1 MSVRQVSRAVYSGIM
16 EPSRMSTTPEAMLQE
31 FGDSVDRLCT
41 LDLRPAGPTSGY
53 IGRFYTAVRA
63 LTEAPLS
70 LTAAQCL
77 HQITPGSTIVI
88 ATGFCHPQRLP
99 YGETDGPP
107 GAAALA
113 RAVRLGLD
121 ARPWLLGEAAI
132 EAPMAACLQSL
143 GLCLYH
149 EPMEGRSLPPG
160 AVFQAFPTEV
170 TAAQQAARQLIEE
183 VQPAAIVVTEKV
195 GPNHLG
201 VAHSAMGLAIPEGA
215 RFPVEYLLDAAHTV
229 GIPTIGVG
237 DNGNDIGF
245 GLIEDVVRRYKPY
258 GDVCQCPC
266 GGGLATVTR
275 TTRLVTAAVANWGAY
290 GIVTCLAV
298 LCRQPELLHSAATE
312 LQMIDACV
320 RAGAADGITGR
331 LEATVDSLPAAVHA
345 SIVELL
351 HALMAKVM

>member
-1 MSVRQVSRAVYSGIM
+1 MAVSRQAV
-16 EPSRMSTTPEAMLQE
+16 LQD
-31 FGDSVDRLCT
+31 FGDTVDRLCT

-53 IGRFYTAVRA
+53 IHYFYTAVRE
-63 LTEAPLS
+63 LTGAPLT

-77 HQITPGSTIVI
+77 HQVAPGRTIVI

-99 YGETDGPP
+99 CGETDGPP

-113 RAVRLGLD
+113 RAVHLGLG
-121 ARPWLLGEAAI
+121 ATPWLLGEAAI
-132 EAPMAACLQSL
+132 EAPMAACMQSL
-143 GLCLYH
+143 GL
-149 EPMEGRSLPPG
+149 SLCHASTEACGLRPG
-160 AVFQAFPTEV
+160 VVFQACPTDAQ
-170 TAAQQAARQLIEE
+170 AAQEAAYQLIENL
-183 VQPAAIVVTEKV
+183 QPAAVVVTEKV
-195 GPNHLG
+195 GPNRLG

-215 RFPVEYLLDAAHTV
+215 RFPVEYVLAAAHAA

-266 GGGLATVTR
+266 GGGLATVTK
-275 TTRLVTAAVANWGAY
+275 TTTLVTAAVANWGAY
-290 GIVTCLAV
+290 GIVTCLAA
-298 LCRQPELLHSAATE
+298 LCGRPDLLHSAATE

-351 HALMAKVM
+351 HALIAKVV

>member
-1 MSVRQVSRAVYSGIM
+1 MENLSMSAVSQTA
-16 EPSRMSTTPEAMLQE
+16 LQD
-31 FGDSVDRLCT
+31 FGETVDHLCT

-53 IGRFYTAVRA
+53 IGHFYTAVRA
-63 LTEAPLS
+63 LTGAPLALS
-70 LTAAQCL
+70 AAQCL
-77 HQITPGSTIVI
+77 YQVPAHSTIVI

-113 RAVRLGLD
+113 RAVLHGLK
-121 ARPWLLGEAAI
+121 ATPWLIGEEAIAAPLS
-132 EAPMAACLQSL
+132 ACVQSVGVPWRDHATTSHAA
-143 GLCLYH
+143 
-149 EPMEGRSLPPG
+149 G
-160 AVFQAFPTEV
+160 AVFQAFPTDP
-170 TAAQQAARQLIEE
+170 QAARAAAHQLIE
-183 VQPAAIVVTEKV
+183 QRRPAAIIVTEKV

-215 RFPVEYLLDAAHTV
+215 RFPVEYLLEAAHTA

-245 GLIEDVVRRYKPY
+245 GIIEDIVRRYKPY

-266 GGGLATVTR
+266 GGGLATVTK
-275 TTRLVTAAVANWGAY
+275 TTTLVTAAVANWGAY
-290 GIVTCLAV
+290 GIVTCLAA

-312 LQMIDACV
+312 LHMLEACV
-320 RAGAADGITGR
+320 RAGAADGISGR
-331 LEATVDSLPAAVHA
+331 LEATVDGLPAAVHA

-351 HALMAKVM
+351 HALIAKIM